1 MTSEVFNELLSYIEM
16 DIAEQAR
23 VLRETIPVKMKLAAT
38 LYYLSTGRSFSHL
51 QNIFRIRRTTI
62 GQFFLEV
69 YNAIY
74 LRTEGHILEGNTH

>member
-23 VLRETIPVKMKLAAT
+23 VLRETIPAKMK
-38 LYYLSTGRSFSHL
+38 STGRSFSHL

-62 GQFFLEV
+62 G
-69 YNAIY
+69 
-74 LRTEGHILEGNTH
+74 